1 MESTIYFE
9 SKRGNGYLYDMQNSS
24 MVNCHPIVEELMK
37 LPSDKNRS
45 NIYGFLQEKFPSV
58 PIEEIKFYYRKYN
71 YLKENGF
78 FKCVDLK
85 KYLAGRISDAIVVQ
99 QLANVNNVVFQVTH
113 QCNLNCVYCCY
124 GDLYDHA
131 GMNTRN
137 NSMSFEQAKKVI
149 DYLVDCWNSDLNL
162 SQGGN
167 IMFGFYGGEP
177 LVNFELIEQIVK
189 YAKTFQLKNHLTFL
203 FSMTT
208 NAILLDRYMDFLVKN
223 EISLLISLDGNRVHN
238 QLRIDKRGK
247 PSFDRVYANVKL
259 LAKCYPDYFKR
270 KVHFNSVLNHYSDI
284 EEVHRFIYGEFNKV
298 PGIETITYSGIKL
311 DKLKL
316 FQRIYRPFIES
327 TELLRTREKN
337 SVQIKEAGYFFYYHI
352 GNSYRHYVELLLN
365 KKKKKSRI
373 PAGTCLP
380 FGRKLFVTPSVDL
393 LACERIGF
401 QHVLGKIEE
410 VVKID
415 CVKIAEKYN
424 RYYEAISKQCE
435 HCYQADFC
443 PHCLFQFDFKGGL
456 PVCEVAMDE
465 NEYKEYLSDKI
476 SMLEIAPDLY
486 NSVNTMIFA

>member
-1 MESTIYFE
+1 M
-9 SKRGNGYLYDMQNSS
+9 
-24 MVNCHPIVEELMK
+24 
-37 LPSDKNRS
+37 
-45 NIYGFLQEKFPSV
+45 
-58 PIEEIKFYYRKYN
+58 
-71 YLKENGF
+71 
-78 FKCVDLK
+78 
-85 KYLAGRISDAIVVQ
+85 
-99 QLANVNNVVFQVTH
+99 
-113 QCNLNCVYCCY
+113 
-124 GDLYDHA
+124 
-131 GMNTRN
+131 
-137 NSMSFEQAKKVI
+137 
-149 DYLVDCWNSDLNL
+149 
-162 SQGGN
+162 
-167 IMFGFYGGEP
+167 
-177 LVNFELIEQIVK
+177 
-189 YAKTFQLKNHLTFL
+189 
-203 FSMTT
+203 
-208 NAILLDRYMDFLVKN
+208 
-223 EISLLISLDGNRVHN
+223 HN

-380 FGRKLFVTPSVDL
+380 FGRKLFVTPSGDL